1 MHLKEDVLK
10 PPLTKIWARFEKYFL
25 RKLILFFEKHHFWFV
40 DFQIVLP
47 NEFKSL
53 IAQMKEE
60 APNSAHFQKKSELAQ
75 WWWSSDVM
83 KLDYISTR

>member
-10 PPLTKIWARFEKYFL
+10 PPLTIIWARFAKYFL
-25 RKLILFFEKHHFWFV
+25 RKLILFFEKHHFLCV
-40 DFQIVLP
+40 DFQIVFP

-53 IAQMKEE
+53 MAQMKEE